1 MQNCISPFNFTFICF
16 PKDPQGNFLL
26 FQQKHF
32 PHKNQLKWH
41 LQKHQLKCHQ
51 QKWHP
56 QKDQRTVTLIW
67 LLMLSLLSVGKFYSS
82 KAGKWFHFYQHLLLG
97 LTKVERYVHFKEFI
111 FLWLQGKIFLSE
123 SIKAALQIFT
133 SPARVG
139 WVTRFTDRWVN
150 CCNPSS
156 TITVAVVQ
164 GWIISLSLLSLQ
176 LVHTQHFP
184 HHTSPGAGHGAV
196 GSAAGVFWQH
206 SDQGVHSEL
215 VPSTAHR
222 ESLPL
227 DGPAFSVCSDNEHF
241 NRGLA
246 VHFLSGERGQHVR
259 PRVSFTSWVGDYVSI
274 E

>member
-26 FQQKHF
+26 FQQKNF

-41 LQKHQLKCHQ
+41 LRKHQLKCHQ

-150 CCNPSS
+150 CCTIIHHHCCSCARLNNLIITPQPAASS
-156 TITVAVVQ
+156 YTA
-164 GWIISLSLLSLQ
+164 LSSSHQPRCRSWSCGKCRWCLLAALWPRG
-176 LVHTQHFP
+176 TQW
-184 HHTSPGAGHGAV
+184 T
-196 GSAAGVFWQH
+196 
-206 SDQGVHSEL
+206 SDQY
-215 VPSTAHR
+215 
-222 ESLPL
+222 
-227 DGPAFSVCSDNEHF
+227 CS
-241 NRGLA
+241 
-246 VHFLSGERGQHVR
+246 
-259 PRVSFTSWVGDYVSI
+259 
-274 E
+274 